1 MRPASRM
8 TEKIVAER
16 LVFVDECG
24 THTSLTLLYGH
35 APGDERLRLSGP
47 RKGQEHHFALDY
59 EYGGVRIIS
68 DSGRSDHCFGLR
80 GLRRVG
86 ARSEPA
92 NLLAYSL
99 HSSSNHQVSR
109 VRFLSMGV
117 AATFAQPL
125 SSLSFLRSYKDVDSM
140 VRWLGIPET
149 IHTPQH
155 TQMETFYQEP
165 CDEQKIG
172 RIAD

>member
-8 TEKIVAER
+8 TEKIAAER

-80 GLRRVG
+80 GLRIES
-86 ARSEPA
+86 A
-92 NLLAYSL
+92 LAPSL
-99 HSSSNHQVSR
+99 RICWPTLWTPRTIKYLVSA
-109 VRFLSMGV
+109 F
-117 AATFAQPL
+117 
-125 SSLSFLRSYKDVDSM
+125 
-140 VRWLGIPET
+140 
-149 IHTPQH
+149 
-155 TQMETFYQEP
+155 
-165 CDEQKIG
+165 
-172 RIAD
+172 